1 MKTSAV
7 VIRKYLKEGEVL
19 KHKDWIL
26 MGLILLSI
34 TALMAY
40 DFFPQLN
47 ELFLVP
53 KPLIIML
60 LLLILFSGFFVPRLQ
75 NNGSQKF
82 KFLWQVAFTSY
93 LLGLLIVFTLLGGA
107 SQVGIS
113 LSSPAL
119 WIVLVISLFEIYQEY
134 KKLPPADPA
143 S

>member
-1 MKTSAV
+1 MK
-7 VIRKYLKEGEVL
+7 R
-19 KHKDWIL
+19 KDWIL

-34 TALMAY
+34 TELMAY

-47 ELFLVP
+47 ELLFVP
-53 KPLIIML
+53 KPLIIIL
-60 LLLILFSGFFVPRLQ
+60 LLLILFSGFFVTRLQ
-75 NNGSQKF
+75 NDSSQKF

-93 LLGLLIVFTLLGGA
+93 LLALLIVFTLLGGV
-107 SQVGIS
+107 SQVGLS

-143 S
+143 SYR

>member
-1 MKTSAV
+1 M
-7 VIRKYLKEGEVL
+7 
-19 KHKDWIL
+19 KHKDLIL
-26 MGLILLSI
+26 MALILLSI

-40 DFFPQLN
+40 DFFPQLS
-47 ELFLVP
+47 ELLFVP

-60 LLLILFSGFFVPRLQ
+60 LLLILFSGYFVTRLQ
-75 NNGSQKF
+75 HDGSQKF
-82 KFLWQVAFTSY
+82 KFLWQVAFTTY
-93 LLGLLIVFTLLGGA
+93 LLALLIGFTLLGGV

-134 KKLPPADPA
+134 KKLPPADHA